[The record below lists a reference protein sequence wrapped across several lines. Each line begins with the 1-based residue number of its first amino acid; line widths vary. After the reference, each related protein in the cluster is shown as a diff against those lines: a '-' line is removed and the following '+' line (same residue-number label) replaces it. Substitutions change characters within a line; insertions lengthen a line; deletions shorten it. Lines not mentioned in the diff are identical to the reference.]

1 MMQQQRLTDAE
12 RAVYEWQL
20 DVPGHGED
28 GQEKLK
34 GASVLVSRVGGLGSV
49 VAYELAAAGVGRL
62 ILAHEGV
69 IKPSDLN
76 RQLLMTHAALGTSR
90 VACAALRLRELN
102 PAMEIV
108 TVDANMN
115 ANNVTELVA
124 SCDVVVDAAPL
135 FTERF
140 AMNDAAFVKGI
151 PIVECAMY
159 ELDATLT
166 TQLKGT
172 TASLRDLVPE
182 APAPWQRRFPVFGAV
197 SGAVGCLA
205 AMEAIKCI
213 TGLGQPLYNRMLMM
227 DLRTMKMRQIVL
239 PPVG

>member
-1 MMQQQRLTDAE
+1 MMQQRPLTEAE

-20 DVPGHGED
+20 DVPGHGEE
-28 GQEKLK
+28 GQVKLA
-34 GASVLVSRVGGLGSV
+34 GSTVLVSRIGGLGSV

-62 ILAHEGV
+62 VLAHEGV

-108 TVDANMN
+108 TVDANID
-115 ANNVTELVA
+115 AHNVTELVA
-124 SCDVVVDAAPL
+124 MCDVVVDAAPL

-140 AMNDAAFVKGI
+140 ALNDAAFSKGI

-166 TQLKGT
+166 TQLKGR
-172 TASLRDLVPE
+172 TASLRDLVQDV
-182 APAPWQRRFPVFGAV
+182 PAPWRRRFPVFGAV

-205 AMEAIKCI
+205 AMEAIKCM
-213 TGLGQPLYNRMLMM
+213 TGLGEPLFNRMLMM
-227 DLRTMKMRQIVL
+227 ELRTMKMREVAL
-239 PPVG
+239 PPVC